1 MEDEI
6 GRLEDELFALGDGF
20 AEGETDQYL
29 LDVYVAD
36 TRHVG
41 IFGAYD
47 PVAEEGTQPGGKVVG
62 GSIDDL

>member
-47 PVAEEGTQPGGKVVG
+47 PVAEEGT
-62 GSIDDL
+62 L